1 MVVVGQQGAVG
12 GGGGSAGCG
21 GWWWRFSSVR
31 WVVQAAALEQARG
44 LAAHVAIRCEQT
56 RLALIDRAGCYRRLF
71 TWLLQA

>member
-1 MVVVGQQGAVG
+1 M
-12 GGGGSAGCG
+12 
-21 GWWWRFSSVR
+21 R